1 MLITSISGTHANNTL
16 LDVPFGTRTA
26 AQAAACTRV
35 AAGAAAVGTGW
46 DGTGQDGSPSVDAAN
61 GKWPKG
67 NIQKGRVATTSLF
80 EFLCWFSCGIF

>member
-46 DGTGQDGSPSVDAAN
+46 DGTGHYGRPSVDVAN
-61 GKWPKG
+61 GKSPKG
-67 NIQKGRVATTSLF
+67 NVQKGRATTTSLF
-80 EFLCWFSCGIF
+80 GFLCWFSWGFF